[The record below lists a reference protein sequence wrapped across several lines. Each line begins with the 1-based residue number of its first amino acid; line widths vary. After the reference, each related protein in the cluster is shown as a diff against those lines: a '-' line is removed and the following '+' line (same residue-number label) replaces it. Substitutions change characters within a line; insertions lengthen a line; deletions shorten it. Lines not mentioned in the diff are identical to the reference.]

1 MVTKYIEQGKKR
13 LEKFRG
19 EWKIK
24 KLADIGEPLIG
35 LTYKPSNVKSE
46 GTLVL
51 RSSNVFNG
59 TLRFD
64 DNVYVDIDIPDKIRI
79 RKGDILICV
88 RNGSRHLIG
97 KCAYIDENFKDMT
110 FGAFMAIFRSPF
122 NDFVFQQFQSNG
134 IKTQIAEN
142 LGATIN
148 QITNKTLNSL
158 EILFP
163 EDPDERLAITKI
175 LSDTDALI
183 QQLDYLITKK
193 KNIKQGAMQEL
204 LTGKKR
210 LEGFSEKW
218 KIKKFG
224 DVLKV
229 KHGKSQKKI
238 SDEHGQY
245 PILATGGKIGMT
257 REFLYDKPSVLIG
270 RKGTIDKPQYID
282 VPFWTIDTLFYTE
295 IFSDTDPKFILYKFK
310 SINWY
315 SYNEASG
322 VPSLNAST
330 IENIEQQFPPTK
342 EEQSAISQ
350 IISDMDA
357 EIEGLERNR
366 DKYVMIKNGM
376 MQKLLTGE
384 IRVK

>member
-1 MVTKYIEQGKKR
+1 
-13 LEKFRG
+13 
-19 EWKIK
+19 
-24 KLADIGEPLIG
+24 
-35 LTYKPSNVKSE
+35 
-46 GTLVL
+46 
-51 RSSNVFNG
+51 
-59 TLRFD
+59 
-64 DNVYVDIDIPDKIRI
+64 
-79 RKGDILICV
+79 
-88 RNGSRHLIG
+88 
-97 KCAYIDENFKDMT
+97 
-110 FGAFMAIFRSPF
+110 
-122 NDFVFQQFQSNG
+122 
-134 IKTQIAEN
+134 
-142 LGATIN
+142 
-148 QITNKTLNSL
+148 
-158 EILFP
+158 
-163 EDPDERLAITKI
+163 
-175 LSDTDALI
+175 
-183 QQLDYLITKK
+183 
-193 KNIKQGAMQEL
+193 
-204 LTGKKR
+204 
-210 LEGFSEKW
+210 
-218 KIKKFG
+218 
-224 DVLKV
+224 
-229 KHGKSQKKI
+229 
-238 SDEHGQY
+238 
-245 PILATGGKIGMT
+245 MT